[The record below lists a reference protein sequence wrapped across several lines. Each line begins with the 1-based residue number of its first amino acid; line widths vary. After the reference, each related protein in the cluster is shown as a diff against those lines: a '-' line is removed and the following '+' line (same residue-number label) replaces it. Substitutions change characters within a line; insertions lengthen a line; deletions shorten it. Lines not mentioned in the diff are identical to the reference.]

1 MATIND
7 LLAQLGVED
16 TTPVKTASVR
26 SQSASENEIEK
37 AAEELGLI
45 SNTEENSATKIAS
58 KMNGGSRMNLQD
70 LYNDYFGNE
79 VEKTASAYSVGEFSK
94 EAQAE
99 HLEKLGSSAGLSF
112 NSGLTDRLWKVA
124 MDMVQDSEAT
134 QERNQTQG
142 VIPGATVAQP
152 QLEVNRPADATK
164 AMDTT
169 PQYTDLLDKAVAK
182 KAIERA
188 LEEGTPGD
196 LSHGVYQVDTGLEM
210 PTDQKDA

>member
-7 LLAQLGVED
+7 LLMQLGVED
-16 TTPVKTASVR
+16 NTSVKTASVK

-37 AAEELGLI
+37 AAKELGLI

-58 KMNGGSRMNLQD
+58 QEHGGSHMNLQD
-70 LYNDYFGNE
+70 LYNDYFGNG
-79 VEKTASAYSVGEFSK
+79 VEKTASANAEGFSK
-94 EAQAE
+94 EAEAQ
-99 HLEKLGSSAGLSF
+99 HLEKLGSDAGLSF
-112 NSGLTDRLWKVA
+112 NANLTDRLWKVA

-142 VIPGATVAQP
+142 VIPGAKVEQP

-182 KAIERA
+182 KAIEKA